1 MQYLLTICEY
11 GTKAIDN
18 KLNFLQVYFVGIVI
32 FRTFAVELTTS
43 LSKRGSAFCNATTS
57 MEEDGMC
64 IKKSLAYD
72 YERVVMKH

>member
-32 FRTFAVELTTS
+32 FRTFAFELTTS
-43 LSKRGSAFCNATTS
+43 LSKRGSAFGNATTS
-57 MEEDGMC
+57 MEDGMC
-64 IKKSLAYD
+64 IKKSLAND
-72 YERVVMKH
+72 CKRVVMKH

>member
-18 KLNFLQVYFVGIVI
+18 KLIFLQVYFVGIVI

-43 LSKRGSAFCNATTS
+43 LIREAVLF
-57 MEEDGMC
+57 
-64 IKKSLAYD
+64 
-72 YERVVMKH
+72 VMQQCP